1 MYKFFLQVGLP
12 LSVAVLGVCPVMS
25 SAAVTS
31 DPAGAV
37 TAPASPPT
45 LTLEQAWQLGDAAGV
60 AIRQARSRRSAAEG
74 EADGASAL
82 LRNNPTISG
91 ERIRREVPEAPGRI
105 DSRREWNVNIAQ
117 TFELAGQQGHRRRAA
132 RQDLDAID
140 AGIEEAHRSVRAE
153 VEQRFVQVLTLQE
166 RIATESASLG
176 IIEATALSVDNR
188 VKAGEDSRLDGNLAK
203 VEAVRARNQIGVL
216 QEQLMQARAELGTVL
231 QLPAGQLPTVTGE
244 LRVPLADVTLA
255 QLQQS
260 AAARPLLRAFEGKEL
275 AARSRLALERSA
287 RYPDLT
293 VGISTGREGSYGA
306 RERLTGVS
314 LSVPLPLFNR
324 NAGPIGRAASELTLA
339 QLDRQVAQRDTGAD
353 VAALWQQRESLNA
366 RVAALESSIL
376 PTLQENQTLSSKAR
390 QAGEIS
396 LVQLLLVNRQLL
408 EGWRDLIEALAEL
421 RLTQIALEQA
431 AGWLRPSTGR

>member
-1 MYKFFLQVGLP
+1 MYKTFLP
-12 LSVAVLGVCPVMS
+12 LSLAVLGVCPGIS

-31 DPAGAV
+31 
-37 TAPASPPT
+37 APPGVVATPPSPSM

-60 AIRQARSRRSAAEG
+60 SIRQARSRRSAVEG
-74 EADGASAL
+74 EAAGASAL
-82 LRNNPTISG
+82 LRNNPTLTG
-91 ERIRREVPEAPGRI
+91 ERIRREVPETPGRT
-105 DSRREWNVNIAQ
+105 DNRREWNLSIAQ

-132 RQDLDAID
+132 RQDLEASD
-140 AGIEEAHRSVRAE
+140 AGIEEARRSVRAE
-153 VEQRFVQVLTLQE
+153 VEQRFVQVLALQE

-176 IIEATALSVDNR
+176 IIEATALSVDKR

-216 QEQLMQARAELGTVL
+216 QEQLMQARAELATLL
-231 QLPAGQLPTVTGE
+231 QLTAGQLPTVTGE
-244 LRVPLADVTLA
+244 LRASPADSTLA

-260 AAARPLLRAFEGKEL
+260 AAARPLLRVVEGKEL

-293 VGISTGREGSYGA
+293 VGISTGREGSFGA
-306 RERLTGVS
+306 SERLTGVS

-353 VAALWQQRESLNA
+353 VAALWQKRESLNA
-366 RVAALESSIL
+366 RVAALESTIL
-376 PTLQENQTLSSKAR
+376 PTLQENQALSAKAR
-390 QAGEIS
+390 QAGEIG

-408 EGWRDLIEALAEL
+408 EGRRDLIEALAEL

-431 AGWLRPSTGR
+431 AGWVRPSTGR

>member
-1 MYKFFLQVGLP
+1 MYKPFIL
-12 LSVAVLGVCPVMS
+12 LSFSLSLAALGVCPAIS

-31 DPAGAV
+31 DPPDVGTPAV
-37 TAPASPPT
+37 LST

-60 AIRQARSRRSAAEG
+60 AIRQAQSRRSAAQG
-74 EADGASAL
+74 EAEGAAAL
-82 LRNNPTISG
+82 LRNNPTLTG
-91 ERIRREVPEAPGRI
+91 ERIRREVLDGPGRI
-105 DSRREWNVNIAQ
+105 DNRREWNVSIAQ

-132 RQDLDAID
+132 RQDLDAVD
-140 AGIEEAHRSVRAE
+140 AGIDEARRSVRAE
-153 VEQRFVQVLTLQE
+153 VEQRFVQVLALQE
-166 RIATESASLG
+166 RIATESASLD
-176 IIEATALSVDNR
+176 IIEATALSVDKR

-203 VEAVRARNQIGVL
+203 VEAVRARNQVGVL
-216 QEQLMQARAELGTVL
+216 REQLMQARAELAAVL
-231 QLPAGQLPTVTGE
+231 QLPAGQLPTVAGE
-244 LRVPLADVTLA
+244 LRVPSADVTLA

-324 NAGPIGRAASELTLA
+324 NAAGIGRAASELTLA

-366 RVAALESSIL
+366 RVAALESTIL
-376 PTLQENQTLSSKAR
+376 PTLQENQALSAKAR
-390 QAGEIS
+390 QAGEIG

-408 EGWRDLIEALAEL
+408 EGRRDLIEALAEL
-421 RLTQIALEQA
+421 RLTQIALNQA
-431 AGWLRPSTGR
+431 AGWVSPGPGR